1 MPAGKRA
8 STYENPDYL
17 KVASA
22 FAEPTTSPIA
32 TADPENPGVQP
43 RPAIGIQFVDIPEFP
58 DLGTQVS
65 QDVSS
70 AIAGQMTVNEALDK
84 GQELADDVAERYR
97 RCRPGMS
104 DGRTG
109 PNGGAARRGRHGA
122 RPRLATG
129 EHAAA
134 ARGA

>member
-1 MPAGKRA
+1 MLEDQTISHLISWASSKEYEQLVGSKLGWTKVPAGKRA

-22 FAEPTTSPIA
+22 FAEPTKSAIEA
-32 TADPENPGVQP
+32 ADPENPGVQP

-70 AIAGQMTVNEALDK
+70 AIAGKTTVNEALDK
-84 GQELADDVAERYR
+84 GQQLADDVAERYQ
-97 RCRPGMS
+97 S
-104 DGRTG
+104 
-109 PNGGAARRGRHGA
+109 RGQ
-122 RPRLATG
+122 
-129 EHAAA
+129 
-134 ARGA
+134 